1 MNKNTKIKIRNRSTS
16 TVGYT
21 IPDMGNYPR
30 KFQPNEVKEVSF
42 EEIQKLSY
50 TPGGSYMLQHYL
62 VIENPEA
69 REEILGDIVELEYT
83 YTQKDVERLLNSGSL
98 DELLDCLDFAPR
110 GVIEMVQKI
119 AVETELND
127 VKKRKAI
134 KDVTGFN
141 VDNAIMINQES
152 KASDIADAAP
162 TRRVSQTT
170 TSSVEDTTP
179 AEPQRRLVVKK

>member
-1 MNKNTKIKIRNRSTS
+1 MNKNTKIKVRNRSTG
-16 TVGYT
+16 TVGYV
-21 IPDMGNYPR
+21 IPDLGNYHR
-30 KFQPNEVKEVSF
+30 KYQPNEAKEVSF

-69 REEILGDIVELEYT
+69 REEILGDMVELEYT

-98 DELLDCLDFAPR
+98 DELLDCLDFAPK
-110 GVIEMVQKI
+110 GVVEMVQKI

-152 KASDIADAAP
+152 KVNDTADVAP
-162 TRRVSQTT
+162 TRRVSQSTVNST
-170 TSSVEDTTP
+170 EEAAF
-179 AEPQRRLVVKK
+179 AEPQRRVVVKK